1 MLSRLRVVAAVVG
14 FCSVWT
20 VAQAGAHERVLRFGY
35 LFAQTSQLGAGA
47 DRFAAE
53 VAKRTGGAYRVELY
67 PNGSVGGEVEMAE
80 DLRLGHL
87 DLAFITSAPFSSIIP
102 EFGVFDIP
110 FLFRDAR
117 HAQAVFDG
125 AIGQD
130 YLRKFQQKGLVA
142 LAWGENGMRHIT
154 NSKRPI
160 TGPEDLKGLS
170 MRVPQSDIMLAG
182 FRSLGVK
189 AEPLAFPA
197 LYGALQSGQFDGQ
210 ENPISVIAASRFEK
224 VQKHLTLSGHV
235 YSWAV
240 VAMSRAA
247 WEALSAAD
255 QKAFTEAARAAGQV
269 SREVAGRAETEGVDA
284 LRRSGM
290 SVVAG
295 VDRAAFEQSLQATTS
310 GFSARFGAE
319 TLRQIRAVR

>member
-1 MLSRLRVVAAVVG
+1 MPGRLRVAATIVG
-14 FCSVWT
+14 LCSILT
-20 VAQAGAHERVLRFGY
+20 ITRAQAEERVLRLGF

-47 DRFAAE
+47 ERFAKD
-53 VAKRTGGAYRVELY
+53 VAKRTGGTTRVELY
-67 PNGSVGGEVEMAE
+67 PNGTIGGEVEMAE
-80 DLRLGHL
+80 ELRLGHI
-87 DLAFITSAPFSSIIP
+87 DIAFITSAPFSSIIP

-110 FLFRDAR
+110 FLFRDAG
-117 HAQAVFDG
+117 HAHAVFDG
-125 AIGQD
+125 PVGQD
-130 YLRKFQQKGLVA
+130 YLKKFQQKGMVA

-154 NSKRPI
+154 NSKHPV
-160 TGPEDLKGLS
+160 TNPEDLKGLS
-170 MRVPQSDIMLAG
+170 MRVPQSDIMLTG

-210 ENPISVIAASRFEK
+210 ENPIAVISASRFEK

-240 VAMSRAA
+240 IVMSKTA
-247 WEALSAAD
+247 WDALGPAE

-269 SREVAGRAETEGVDA
+269 SREAAGRAEREGVDE
-284 LRRSGM
+284 LRKAGM
-290 SVVAG
+290 NVVAS
-295 VDRAAFEQSLQATTS
+295 VDRAAFEQSLQSATA

-319 TLRQIRAVR
+319 TIRQIKSVR